1 MKEIKPTV
9 LASVIMSALLT
20 ACGGGGGSGGASAAN
35 GAGGSPSAAFHQRSS
50 SGLEVGTLDCAGASC
65 KVPASGGAALS
76 GSVYRYSNATNRDQT
91 IQLAGP
97 VTSAWQAEFVR
108 ISGGDT
114 STQFRMAGAN
124 LRGASSAAADRLEAE
139 SQAVLNAVAKNSRDG
154 ALQRLQ
160 LQHSAKL
167 SGAQAALQQQA
178 YALGDVRTWH
188 DMDGDSPT
196 TLKAVR
202 DLPNGGGK
210 VYVWGQSGLDV
221 AVSNAQADALAERFA
236 GSVYPLEAS
245 VVSEPWG
252 NDIHPGWRSLA
263 LPGDTKDVHLVLSRL
278 NDPAKSSGS
287 RLLGYV
293 RWTNALLA
301 SAASSL
307 CQGDAECAD
316 VIGKSNQAL
325 ATFIDLDTFAK
336 ADSPGNWSMKDNGP
350 SLALSTMAH
359 EYLHVL
365 YAYNK
370 ILRQKPG
377 SPSGTV
383 WENELAAQTMGYLVS
398 ADTYTGG
405 RGRDANSHPDLRPRG
420 DFEQFLNKPACNLK
434 GWSVAAENYTC
445 YPKALAL
452 GMQMLH
458 QFGPGVMKPWVTG
471 SSTGE
476 RALNDGLR
484 AVGGGDYSSL
494 LQRLTTTL
502 SLGALSQDVAGFG
515 FPAKTITLAA
525 NQYFP
530 LGKDLQL
537 PAVRFQAGEVGWGS
551 DRGQETWR
559 QPLAVSRGVARI
571 TVPAN
576 SHLLLVKP

>member
-1 MKEIKPTV
+1 MKEIKKTV
-9 LASVIMSALLT
+9 LASVILSALLS
-20 ACGGGGGSGGASAAN
+20 ACGGGGGEGTSGNGDASAV
-35 GAGGSPSAAFHQRSS
+35 GRSAGGV
-50 SGLEVGTLDCAGASC
+50 EVGALDCSGVSC
-65 KVPASGGAALS
+65 KVPASASGAAS
-76 GSVYRYSNATNRDQT
+76 GSVYRYSNTTGRDQT
-91 IQLAGP
+91 LQLIGP

-114 STQFRMAGAN
+114 STQFKQSGSG
-124 LRGASSAAADRLEAE
+124 LRGAGREVADRLEVE
-139 SQAVLNAVAKNSRDG
+139 SQAVLNAVAKNSSNG

-178 YALGDVRTWH
+178 YALGDARTWH

-221 AVSNAQADALAERFA
+221 GVDNAQADALAERFA

-252 NDIHPGWRSLA
+252 NDIHPSWRSLA
-263 LPGDTKDVHLVLSRL
+263 LPGNTKDVHLVLSRL
-278 NDPAKSSGS
+278 NDPAKTSGG

-301 SAASSL
+301 SAASSM

-325 ATFIDLDTFAK
+325 VTFIDLDTFAK

-377 SPSGTV
+377 SAPTTV

-420 DFEQFLNKPACNLK
+420 DFEQFLAKPACNLK
-434 GWSVAAENYTC
+434 GWSVAADDYTC

-471 SSTGE
+471 PSKGE
-476 RALNDGLR
+476 SALNDGLR
-484 AVGGGDYSSL
+484 AVGGGDYGSL

-502 SLGALSQDVAGFG
+502 ALGGYSQEVAGFG
-515 FPAKTITLAA
+515 FPAKTITLPA

-530 LGKDLQL
+530 AGKTLQL
-537 PAVRFQAGEVGWGS
+537 PAVRFQASEVGWRNDS
-551 DRGQETWR
+551 SQETWR
-559 QPLAVSRGVARI
+559 QPLAVSRGAARI

>member
-1 MKEIKPTV
+1 MKEIKKTV
-9 LASVIMSALLT
+9 LASVILSAMMT
-20 ACGGGGGSGGASAAN
+20 ACGGGGSSSADSGSGNAPSVAFYQRS
-35 GAGGSPSAAFHQRSS
+35 AGGV
-50 SGLEVGTLDCAGASC
+50 EVGTLDCSGASC
-65 KVPASGGAALS
+65 KVPASASGAAS
-76 GSVYRYSNATNRDQT
+76 GSVYRYSNTTGRDQT
-91 IQLAGP
+91 LQLTGP

-114 STQFRMAGAN
+114 STQFKQSGSG
-124 LRGASSAAADRLEAE
+124 LRGAGREVADRLEAE
-139 SQAVLNAVAKNSRDG
+139 SQAVLNAVAKNSSNG

-178 YALGDVRTWH
+178 YALGDARTWH

-221 AVSNAQADALAERFA
+221 GVDNAQADALAERFA

-252 NDIHPGWRSLA
+252 NDIHPSWRSLA
-263 LPGDTKDVHLVLSRL
+263 LPGSTKDVHLVLSRL
-278 NDPAKSSGS
+278 NDPAKTSGG

-301 SAASSL
+301 SAASSM

-325 ATFIDLDTFAK
+325 VTFIDLDTFAK

-377 SPSGTV
+377 SAPTTV

-420 DFEQFLNKPACNLK
+420 DFEQFLAKPACNLK
-434 GWSVAAENYTC
+434 GWSVAADDYTC

-471 SSTGE
+471 PSKGE
-476 RALNDGLR
+476 SALNDGLR
-484 AVGGGDYSSL
+484 AVGGGDYGSL

-502 SLGALSQDVAGFG
+502 ALGGYSQEVAGFG
-515 FPAKTITLAA
+515 FPAKTITLPA

-530 LGKDLQL
+530 AGKTLQL
-537 PAVRFQAGEVGWGS
+537 PAVRFQASEVGWRNDS
-551 DRGQETWR
+551 SQETWR
-559 QPLAVSRGVARI
+559 QPLAVSRGAARI

-576 SHLLLVKP
+576 SHLLLVKS